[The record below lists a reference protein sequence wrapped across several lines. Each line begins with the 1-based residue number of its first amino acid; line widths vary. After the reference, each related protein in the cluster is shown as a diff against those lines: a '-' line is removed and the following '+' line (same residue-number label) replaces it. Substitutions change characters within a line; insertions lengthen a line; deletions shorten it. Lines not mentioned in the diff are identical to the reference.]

1 MEFSANMTES
11 VITFF
16 AVPIKFGFGVMEEM
30 GYEVKRFGARKVLL
44 CTDRMVKKAGYPQK
58 IKKIIEKENIGVD
71 IYDDIHIEPT
81 DRSIE
86 KTVNDLQ
93 GNEYD
98 LYLALGGGSTIDT
111 TKIVNLLLTHPA
123 PVLDY
128 VNQPIGGGK
137 PVPGPVKPMLAM
149 PTTAGTGSE
158 TTTVAVLD
166 LTELKMKSGI
176 SHAFLRPAL
185 ACLDPVLT
193 VSLPPEVTAST
204 GMDALVH
211 ALESYT
217 TKPFDK
223 RRKPAHPGERTVY
236 MGCNPFT
243 DIWDE
248 RAIEFIGQYLR
259 RAVADP
265 YDLEARWHI
274 MAAATFAGLGF
285 GNTGVHIP
293 HAMAYP
299 LASLLHKYQPPGYPV
314 TGPMTPHGQAVSVTA
329 PAALRFTAPVW
340 PERHALAAELLGAET
355 GGLSAGEAA
364 SLLPGT
370 IIELM
375 KDIGFPSGIA
385 ALGYTEKD
393 IPQIVEGTLKQQRL
407 LSGCP
412 RRAGEK
418 ELTRVA
424 LESMNN
430 W

>member
-1 MEFSANMTES
+1 MEFSKTMNES

-16 AVPIKFGFGVMEEM
+16 AVPIKFGFGVIDEI
-30 GYEVKRFGARKVLL
+30 GYEVKRLGGKKVLI
-44 CTDRMVKKAGYPQK
+44 CTDRMVKKAGYPKK

-71 IYDDIHIEPT
+71 IYDNIHIEPT
-81 DRSIE
+81 DKSIE
-86 KTVNDLQ
+86 KTVKDLK
-93 GNEYD
+93 GSKYD
-98 LYLALGGGSTIDT
+98 LYLALGGGSTMDT
-111 TKIVNLLLTHPA
+111 TKIVNLLLTYPA

-137 PVPGPVKPMLAM
+137 PIPGPLKPMLAM

-166 LTELKMKSGI
+166 LTELKIKSGI
-176 SHAFLRPAL
+176 SHAFLRPTM
-185 ACLDPVLT
+185 ACMDPILT
-193 VSLPPEVTAST
+193 VSMPPEVTAST

-217 TKPFDK
+217 SKPYDQ
-223 RRKPAHPGERTVY
+223 RLKPAHPGERTVY
-236 MGCNPFT
+236 VGCNPFT

-248 RAIEFIGQYLR
+248 RAIEFIGLYLR

-265 YDLEARWHI
+265 YDLEARWHV
-274 MAAATFAGLGF
+274 MAAATFAGIGF

-299 LASLLHKYQPPGYPV
+299 LASLIHKYKPNGYPV
-314 TGPMTPHGQAVSVTA
+314 TEPITPHGQAVSITA
-329 PAALRFTAPVW
+329 PASLSFTAPIW
-340 PERHALAAELLGAET
+340 PERHAIAAELLGADT
-355 GGLSAGEAA
+355 DGLSVREAA
-364 SLLPGT
+364 SMLSDT
-370 IIELM
+370 MIELM
-375 KDIGFPSGIA
+375 KDIGFPNGISA
-385 ALGYTEKD
+385 FGYTEKD
-393 IPQIVEGTLKQQRL
+393 IPKIVEGTIKQQRL

-412 RRAGEK
+412 RHVGEK
-418 ELTRVA
+418 ELTQIA